1 MFYKAGGNMDPL
13 EEIKKLY
20 GQHDKAA
27 REWKAKGGKVVGY
40 ISDDVPDEMV
50 LAAGFF
56 PFRMNGDPAGNT
68 EEADKYTEYFLD
80 PSVRSI
86 LNMLLTGK
94 YDFLDYII
102 IPHHSDATL
111 KLYHQLWWIHR
122 VNPAI
127 TFPPVYLFDV
137 LHTPFLTSA
146 LYVRDRLFDLKKQLE
161 EWSGKKISNE
171 ALSRAIAIGNEN
183 RALLNKVAALRIAE
197 KPRLSGVEALQII
210 GTSTFMLKEEHN
222 KLLTQFLDGVQALSE
237 RDGFRL
243 FIEGSDLDNL
253 QFYKLVE
260 SCNAVIIAENS
271 NWGNR
276 YFDDPVDASIDPME
290 ALADRYHAR
299 PSRLRT
305 QTSDQRVDYCAQG
318 AVKAKAQGVIFFLLE
333 WDPALA
339 WDQPD
344 QKKVFDEKG
353 IPSLCFSDQKYSLSD
368 SDLAILKNNVEQF
381 VGTIGQTHKEGQR

>member
-1 MFYKAGGNMDPL
+1 MGPL

-20 GQHDKAA
+20 EQRDSAA

-40 ISDDVPDEMV
+40 ISDDVPDEIV

-56 PFRMNGDPAGNT
+56 PFRMSGRPEEGT
-68 EEADKYTEYFLD
+68 EEVDKYTESFLD

-94 YDFLDYII
+94 YDFPDFLI

-127 TFPPVYLFDV
+127 TFPPVYFFDV
-137 LHTPFLTSA
+137 LHTPFLTSS
-146 LYVRDRLFDLKKQLE
+146 LFVRDRLFDLKKQLE
-161 EWSGKKISNE
+161 MWSGKEISYE

-183 RALLNKVAALRIAE
+183 RVLLNKVAELRITE
-197 KPRLSGVEALQII
+197 KPRISGTEALQII

-222 KLLTQFLDGVQALSE
+222 KLLTKFLYGAESLPEKNGV
-237 RDGFRL
+237 RL

-253 QFYKLVE
+253 QFYELAE
-260 SCNAVIIAENS
+260 SCNAVIVAENS

-276 YFDDPVDASIDPME
+276 YFDDLVDESVDPME

-305 QTSDQRVDYCAQG
+305 QTSAQRVDYCVQKAL
-318 AVKAKAQGVIFFLLE
+318 KAKAQGTTFYLLE

-344 QKKVFDEKG
+344 QKKVLDEKG
-353 IPSLCFSDQKYSLSD
+353 IPSICFSDQKYFLSE
-368 SDLAILKNNVEQF
+368 SDRAGIKTGLEQF
-381 VGTIGQTHKEGQR
+381 VETIGQTHKEVSR

>member
-1 MFYKAGGNMDPL
+1 MCPL
-13 EEIKKLY
+13 EQIKSLY
-20 GQHDKAA
+20 GQRDRAA
-27 REWKAKGGKVVGY
+27 QEWKVKGGKVVGY
-40 ISDDVPDEMV
+40 ISDDVPDEML

-56 PFRMNGDPAGNT
+56 PFRMSGDPTGNT

-94 YDFLDYII
+94 YAFLDFII
-102 IPHHSDATL
+102 IPHHSDAAL

-146 LYVRDRLFDLKKQLE
+146 LYVRDRLIDLKKQLE
-161 EWSGKKISNE
+161 AWSGKEISND
-171 ALSRAIAIGNEN
+171 ALSRSIAIGNEN
-183 RALLNKVAALRIAE
+183 RALLNRVAALRIAD

-210 GTSTFMLKEEHN
+210 GTSTFMMKEAHN
-222 KLLTQFLDGVQALSE
+222 RLLTQFLDGAESLPG
-237 RDGFRL
+237 RDGVRL

-253 QFYKLVE
+253 QFYELVE
-260 SCNAVIIAENS
+260 SCNAVIVAENN

-276 YFDDPVDASIDPME
+276 YFDDPVDESADPME

-299 PSRLRT
+299 PSRLRI
-305 QTSDQRVDYCAQG
+305 QTSGQRVDRCVQS
-318 AVKAKAQGVIFFLLE
+318 AVKATVQGTIFFLLE

-344 QKKVFDEKG
+344 QKKVLDEKG
-353 IPSLCFSDQKYSLSD
+353 IPSLSFNNQKYFLSD
-368 SDLAILKNNVEQF
+368 SDRAILKTDVEQF
-381 VGTIGQTHKEGQR
+381 IGTIGQMHKEGTR

>member
-1 MFYKAGGNMDPL
+1 MGPL
-13 EEIKKLY
+13 EQIKQLY
-20 GQHDKAA
+20 VQRDSAA

-56 PFRMNGDPAGNT
+56 PYRMSGDPAGGT

-94 YDFLDYII
+94 YDFLDFII

-111 KLYHQLWWIHR
+111 KLYHQLWWIHQ
-122 VNPAI
+122 VNPTV
-127 TFPPVYLFDV
+127 TFPPIYLFDV

-146 LYVRDRLFDLKKQLE
+146 FYVRDRLSDLKGQLE
-161 EWSGKKISNE
+161 AWSGKEIDND
-171 ALSRAIAIGNEN
+171 ALSRTIAIGNQN
-183 RALLNKVAALRIAE
+183 RALLNKIAALRITE
-197 KPRLSGVEALQII
+197 KPRLSGTEALQII
-210 GTSTFMLKEEHN
+210 GSSTFMLKEEHN
-222 KLLTQFLDGVQALSE
+222 KLLTQFLDGAESLPE
-237 RDGFRL
+237 RAGVRL
-243 FIEGSDLDNL
+243 FVEGSDLDNL
-253 QFYKLVE
+253 QFYELVE
-260 SCNAVIIAENS
+260 SCNAVIVAENS

-276 YFDDPVDASIDPME
+276 YFDDPVDESADPME

-305 QTSDQRVDYCAQG
+305 QSSIQRVDYCVKNT
-318 AVKAKAQGVIFFLLE
+318 VKAKAQGAIFYLLE

-344 QKKVFDEKG
+344 QKKVLDEKG
-353 IPSLCFSDQKYSLSD
+353 IPSICCSDQKYSLSD
-368 SDLAILKNNVEQF
+368 SDRTNLRIKVEQF
-381 VGTIGQTHKEGQR
+381 VAAIGQEHKEGQK

>member
-1 MFYKAGGNMDPL
+1 VFLTTGGNVGPL

-20 GQHDKAA
+20 KQRDRTAL
-27 REWKAKGGKVVGY
+27 EWKAQGGKVVGY
-40 ISDDVPDEMV
+40 ISDDVPDEML

-56 PFRMNGDPAGNT
+56 PFRMSGNPSGNT
-68 EEADKYTEYFLD
+68 DEADKYTEYFLD

-94 YDFLDYII
+94 YDFLDFII
-102 IPHHSDATL
+102 IPHHSDGLL

-122 VNPAI
+122 INPAI

-146 LYVRDRLFDLKKQLE
+146 LYVRGRLSDLKQQLE
-161 EWSGKKISNE
+161 EWSGKEITNE
-171 ALSRAIAIGNEN
+171 ALSRAIRTGNEN
-183 RALLNKVAALRIAE
+183 RALLNKVAGLRIAE
-197 KPRLSGVEALQII
+197 KPKISGVEAL
-210 GTSTFMLKEEHN
+210 HN
-222 KLLTQFLDGVQALSE
+222 KLLTQFLDGAESLPE
-237 RDGFRL
+237 RDGVRL

-253 QFYKLVE
+253 QLYELVE
-260 SCNAVIIAENS
+260 ADNALIVAENS

-276 YFDDPVDASIDPME
+276 YFDDPVDESPDPLE

-305 QTSDQRVDYCAQG
+305 QTSEQRVDHCIRKAIE
-318 AVKAKAQGVIFFLLE
+318 AKAQGTIFYLLE

-344 QKKVFDEKG
+344 QKKVLDAKG
-353 IPSLCFSDQKYSLSD
+353 VPSLCFSDQKYSLSD
-368 SDLAILKNNVEQF
+368 SDKTTLKTNVKQF
-381 VGTIGQTHKEGQR
+381 IETIGQSHKEVSR

>member
-1 MFYKAGGNMDPL
+1 MGPL

-20 GQHDKAA
+20 GQRDKAA

-56 PFRMNGDPAGNT
+56 PFRMSGDPAGNT
-68 EEADKYTEYFLD
+68 AEADKYTENFLD

-127 TFPPVYLFDV
+127 NFPPVYFFDV

-161 EWSGKKISNE
+161 EWSGKKISND
-171 ALSRAIAIGNEN
+171 ALSQAIAIGNEN
-183 RALLNKVAALRIAE
+183 RALLNKIAALRIAE
-197 KPRLSGVEALQII
+197 KPRISGIEALQII
-210 GTSTFMLKEEHN
+210 GTSTFMLKEAHN
-222 KLLTQFLDGVQALSE
+222 KLLTQFLDGAESLPEKAGV
-237 RDGFRL
+237 RL

-253 QFYKLVE
+253 QFYELVE
-260 SCNAVIIAENS
+260 TCNAVIIAENN

-276 YFDDPVDASIDPME
+276 YFDDPVDESADPME

-305 QTSDQRVDYCAQG
+305 QSSGQRVDYCVQG
-318 AVKAKAQGVIFFLLE
+318 VVKAKVQGTIFYLLE

-344 QKKVFDEKG
+344 QKKVLDAKG

-368 SDLAILKNNVEQF
+368 SDKTTLKTNVKQF
-381 VGTIGQTHKEGQR
+381 VETIGQTHKEVSR

>member
-1 MFYKAGGNMDPL
+1 MGPL

-20 GQHDKAA
+20 GQRNKAV

-56 PFRMNGDPAGNT
+56 PFRMSGDPANGT

-102 IPHHSDATL
+102 IPHHSDATV

-122 VNPAI
+122 VNP
-127 TFPPVYLFDV
+127 TTVFPPVYLFDV

-146 LYVRDRLFDLKKQLE
+146 LYVRNRLFDLKKQLE
-161 EWSGKKISNE
+161 EWSGKEISNE
-171 ALSRAIAIGNEN
+171 ALSQAIVIGNKN
-183 RALLNKVAALRIAE
+183 KALLQKVAELRIAA
-197 KPRLSGVEALQII
+197 KPRISGLEALQII
-210 GTSTFMLKEEHN
+210 GTSAFMLKEEHN
-222 KLLTQFLDGVQALSE
+222 KLLTQFLDGAQALPE
-237 RDGFRL
+237 RGGARL

-253 QFYKLVE
+253 QFYEIVE
-260 SCNAVIIAENS
+260 SCNGVIIAENS

-276 YFDDPVDASIDPME
+276 YFDNPVDESFDPME

-305 QTSDQRVDYCAQG
+305 QSSDQRVNYCVQNTVKANAQG
-318 AVKAKAQGVIFFLLE
+318 AIFYLLE

-344 QKKVFDEKG
+344 QKKALDEKS
-353 IPSLCFSDQKYSLSD
+353 IPSLCFSDQKYFLSNPD
-368 SDLAILKNNVEQF
+368 RAILKTNVEKF
-381 VGTIGQTHKEGQR
+381 VAAIGRTNKEVSR

>member
-1 MFYKAGGNMDPL
+1 MDPL
-13 EEIKKLY
+13 EEMKRRY
-20 GQHDKAA
+20 EQRDSAA

-40 ISDDVPDEMV
+40 ISDDVPVEMI

-56 PFRMNGDPAGNT
+56 PFRMSGDPTGGT
-68 EEADKYTEYFLD
+68 QEADKYSETFLD

-86 LNMLLTGK
+86 LNGLLTGK
-94 YDFLDYII
+94 YDFLDFMV
-102 IPHHSDATL
+102 IPHHSDAVL

-137 LHTPFLTSA
+137 LHTPFLTST
-146 LYVRDRLFDLKKQLE
+146 LFVRERLTELKEQLE
-161 EWSGKKISNE
+161 EWSGRKIATE
-171 ALSRAIAIGNEN
+171 ALSHAIAVGNKN
-183 RALLNKVAALRIAE
+183 RALLSKVAALRTAE

-210 GTSTFMLKEEHN
+210 GVSAFMLKEDHN
-222 KLLTQFLDGVQALSE
+222 TLLLRFLDGAAQLPE
-237 RDGFRL
+237 REGVRI

-253 QFYKLVE
+253 QFYELVE
-260 SCNAVIIAENS
+260 SCGAVIVAEDS

-276 YFDDPVDASIDPME
+276 YFDDLVDESADPME

-305 QTSDQRVDYCAQG
+305 QSSDQRVGFCVRQ
-318 AVKAKAQGVIFFLLE
+318 AVDAKAEGVIFYLFE

-344 QKKVFDEKG
+344 QKKALEEKT
-353 IPSLCFSDQKYSLSD
+353 IPSICFSDQKYALSD
-368 SDLAILKNNVEQF
+368 SDRPLLKKAIQPFVER
-381 VGTIGQTHKEGQR
+381 VAKRKESIE

>member
-1 MFYKAGGNMDPL
+1 MGPF

-20 GQHDKAA
+20 RQRDSAA
-27 REWKAKGGKVVGY
+27 LEWKAKGGKVVGY

-56 PFRMNGDPAGNT
+56 PFRMSGRPEEGT
-68 EEADKYTEYFLD
+68 EESDKYTEYFLD

-94 YDFLDYII
+94 YAFLDFII
-102 IPHHSDATL
+102 IPHHSDAAL

-127 TFPPVYLFDV
+127 IFPPVYLFDV

-161 EWSGKKISNE
+161 EWSGKEIGNE
-171 ALSRAIAIGNEN
+171 ALSRAIAIGNQN
-183 RALLNKVAALRIAE
+183 RALLNKVSALRIAE
-197 KPRLSGVEALQII
+197 TPRLPGTEALQVI
-210 GTSTFMLKEEHN
+210 GSSTFMLKEEHN
-222 KLLTQFLDGVQALSE
+222 KLLTQFLDRSE
-237 RDGFRL
+237 TLPEKAGARI

-253 QFYKLVE
+253 QFYELVE
-260 SCNAVIIAENS
+260 SCNAVIVAENS
-271 NWGNR
+271 TWGNR
-276 YFDDPVDASIDPME
+276 YFDDPIDESAGPME

-305 QTSDQRVDYCAQG
+305 QSLDQRVDYCVQG
-318 AVKAKAQGVIFFLLE
+318 AVRAKSQGAIFYLLK
-333 WDPALA
+333 WDPAIA

-344 QKKVFDEKG
+344 QKKALDEKN
-353 IPSLCFSDQKYSLSD
+353 IPSICFSDQKYFLSGPD
-368 SDLAILKNNVEQF
+368 RKTLKTKVEKFVAAIGRTN
-381 VGTIGQTHKEGQR
+381 KEVPR

>member
-1 MFYKAGGNMDPL
+1 MGPL
-13 EEIKKLY
+13 ENIRRQYE
-20 GQHDKAA
+20 QRDRAA
-27 REWKAKGGKVVGY
+27 REWKAQGGKVVGY

-56 PFRMNGDPAGNT
+56 PFRMSGNPSGGT
-68 EEADKYTEYFLD
+68 AEADKYTEYFLD

-94 YDFLDYII
+94 YDFLDFII
-102 IPHHSDATL
+102 IPHHSDGLL

-122 VNPAI
+122 VNPDV
-127 TFPPVYLFDV
+127 TFPPVYFFDV

-146 LYVRDRLFDLKKQLE
+146 LYVRERLSDLKKQLE
-161 EWSGKKISNE
+161 VWSGKEITNE
-171 ALSRAIAIGNEN
+171 MLSRAIATGNEN
-183 RALLNKVAALRIAE
+183 KALLNKVAELRIAE
-197 KPRLSGVEALQII
+197 KPRISGIEALQII
-210 GTSTFMLKEEHN
+210 GTSAFMMKEEHN
-222 KLLTQFLDGVQALSE
+222 KLLTQLLDGAESLPQK
-237 RDGFRL
+237 DGIRL

-253 QFYKLVE
+253 QFYELVE
-260 SCNAVIIAENS
+260 SCNAVIVAENS

-276 YFDDPVDASIDPME
+276 YFDDPVDESADSME

-305 QTSDQRVDYCAQG
+305 QSSVQRVDYCVQKN
-318 AVKAKAQGVIFFLLE
+318 VEAKAQGTIFYLLE

-344 QKKVFDEKG
+344 QKKVLDEKG
-353 IPSLCFSDQKYSLSD
+353 IPSICFSDQKYSLSD
-368 SDLAILKNNVEQF
+368 ADRGALKTNVEQF
-381 VGTIGQTHKEGQR
+381 VTAIEQTHKEVSR

>member
-1 MFYKAGGNMDPL
+1 MGPF
-13 EEIKKLY
+13 EEINKLY
-20 GQHDKAA
+20 RQRDKTAQ
-27 REWKAKGGKVVGY
+27 EWKAQGGKVVGY
-40 ISDDVPDEMV
+40 LSDDVPDEMV

-56 PFRMNGDPAGNT
+56 PFRMSGNPSGNT
-68 EEADKYTEYFLD
+68 DEADKYTEYFLD

-94 YDFLDYII
+94 YDFLDFII
-102 IPHHSDATL
+102 IPHHSDAAL

-127 TFPPVYLFDV
+127 TFPPVYLFDI

-146 LYVRDRLFDLKKQLE
+146 LFVRDRLFDLKKQLE
-161 EWSGKKISNE
+161 AWSGKEITDE
-171 ALSRAIAIGNEN
+171 ALSRAIRTGNEN

-197 KPRLSGVEALQII
+197 KPTISGVEALQII
-210 GTSTFMLKEEHN
+210 GTSMFMLKEEHN
-222 KLLTQFLDGVQALSE
+222 KLLTQFLDGAESLPE
-237 RDGFRL
+237 RAGVRL

-253 QFYKLVE
+253 QFYELAE
-260 SCNAVIIAENS
+260 SCNTVIVAENS

-276 YFDDPVDASIDPME
+276 YFDDPVDESVDPME

-305 QTSDQRVDYCAQG
+305 QSSGQRVDYCVQG
-318 AVKAKAQGVIFFLLE
+318 VVKAKAQGTIFYILE

-344 QKKVFDEKG
+344 QKKVLAEKG
-353 IPSLCFSDQKYSLSD
+353 IASLSFSDQKYSLSD
-368 SDLAILKNNVEQF
+368 SDRATLKTNVEQF
-381 VGTIGQTHKEGQR
+381 VAAIGQTNKEVSR

>member
-1 MFYKAGGNMDPL
+1 MGPF
-13 EEIKKLY
+13 EEIKKQY
-20 GQHDKAA
+20 EQRDKAA
-27 REWKAKGGKVVGY
+27 REWKARGGKVVGY

-50 LAAGFF
+50 LAADFF
-56 PFRMNGDPAGNT
+56 PFRMSGRPEEGAG
-68 EEADKYTEYFLD
+68 EADKYTEYFLD

-94 YDFLDYII
+94 YDFLDFII

-127 TFPPVYLFDV
+127 TFPPVYLFDI

-146 LYVRDRLFDLKKQLE
+146 LFVRESLFDLKKQLE
-161 EWSGKKISNE
+161 EWSGKGISNE
-171 ALSRAIAIGNEN
+171 ALSQAIASGNEN
-183 RALLNKVAALRIAE
+183 RALLNKVAKLRIAE
-197 KPRLSGVEALQII
+197 KPRISGVEALQII
-210 GTSTFMLKEEHN
+210 GTSAFMQKEEHN
-222 KLLTQFLDGVQALSE
+222 KLLTQFLDKAESLPVRNGV
-237 RDGFRL
+237 RL

-253 QFYKLVE
+253 QFYELAE
-260 SCNAVIIAENS
+260 SCNAVIVAENS

-276 YFDDPVDASIDPME
+276 YFDDPVDESTDPME
-290 ALADRYHAR
+290 ALADRYHVR

-305 QTSDQRVDYCAQG
+305 QTSAQRVDYCMQK
-318 AVKAKAQGVIFFLLE
+318 AVEAKAQGTIFYLLE

-344 QKKVFDEKG
+344 QKKALDEKG

-368 SDLAILKNNVEQF
+368 SDRATLKTNVEQF
-381 VGTIGQTHKEGQR
+381 VAAIGQTHKEVSR

>member
-1 MFYKAGGNMDPL
+1 MGSL
-13 EEIKKLY
+13 EEIKKIY
-20 GQHDKAA
+20 GQRDKAA

-40 ISDDVPDEMV
+40 ISDDIPDEMV

-56 PFRMNGDPAGNT
+56 PFRMSGDPGGGT

-102 IPHHSDATL
+102 IPHHSDAAL

-127 TFPPVYLFDV
+127 TFPPVYFFDV

-146 LYVRDRLFDLKKQLE
+146 LFVRERLFDLKKQLE
-161 EWSGKKISNE
+161 AWSDKKMSNE

-183 RALLNKVAALRIAE
+183 KVLLNKIAE
-197 KPRLSGVEALQII
+197 LRTSEKPSLSGTEALQII

-222 KLLTQFLDGVQALSE
+222 KLLSQFLDGTKSLPE
-237 RDGFRL
+237 RDGVKL

-253 QFYKLVE
+253 QFYELVE
-260 SCNAVIIAENS
+260 SCNTVVVAENS

-276 YFDDPVDASIDPME
+276 YFDDPIDESADPIE

-305 QTSDQRVDYCAQG
+305 QTSTQRVDYCVQN
-318 AVKAKAQGVIFFLLE
+318 VLKAKAQGAIFYLLE
-333 WDPALA
+333 WDPSLA

-344 QKKVFDEKG
+344 QKKVLDEKG
-353 IPSLCFSDQKYSLSD
+353 IPSICFSDQKYFLSD
-368 SDLAILKNNVEQF
+368 SDRENLKINMEQF
-381 VGTIGQTHKEGQR
+381 VATVAQGHKEDQR

>member
-1 MFYKAGGNMDPL
+1 MGPL

-20 GQHDKAA
+20 EKRDSAA

-40 ISDDVPDEMV
+40 ISDDLPDEMV

-56 PFRMNGDPAGNT
+56 PFRMSGNPSDGT
-68 EEADKYTEYFLD
+68 AEADKYTEYFLD

-94 YDFLDYII
+94 YDFLDFII
-102 IPHHSDATL
+102 IPHHSDGLL

-122 VNPAI
+122 VNPDI

-146 LYVRDRLFDLKKQLE
+146 LFVRDRLSDLKQQLE
-161 EWSGKKISNE
+161 AWSGKEITNE
-171 ALSRAIAIGNEN
+171 ALSRAIKTGNEN
-183 RALLNKVAALRIAE
+183 RALLNKVAALRIVD
-197 KPRLSGVEALQII
+197 KPIISGTEALQII
-210 GTSTFMLKEEHN
+210 GTSALMLKEDHN
-222 KLLTQFLDGVQALSE
+222 KLLAQFLDKAASLPERKGV
-237 RDGFRL
+237 RL

-253 QFYKLVE
+253 QFYELAE
-260 SCNAVIIAENS
+260 ACNAVIVAENS

-276 YFDDPVDASIDPME
+276 YFDDPVDESVDPME
-290 ALADRYHAR
+290 ALADRYHSR

-305 QTSDQRVDYCAQG
+305 QTSAQRVNYCVQKALE
-318 AVKAKAQGVIFFLLE
+318 AKAQGTIFYLLE

-344 QKKVFDEKG
+344 QKKELDEKG
-353 IPSLCFSDQKYSLSD
+353 IPSICFSDQKYSLSD
-368 SDLAILKNNVEQF
+368 ADHKTLKTNVEQF
-381 VGTIGQTHKEGQR
+381 VTAIGQTNKEVSR

>member
-1 MFYKAGGNMDPL
+1 MGPF

-20 GQHDKAA
+20 GQRDSAA

-40 ISDDVPDEMV
+40 ISDDLPDEMV

-56 PFRMNGDPAGNT
+56 PFRMSGDPESGT
-68 EEADKYTEYFLD
+68 GEADKYTEYFLD

-94 YDFLDYII
+94 YDFLDFII
-102 IPHHSDATL
+102 IPHHSDGLL
-111 KLYHQLWWIHR
+111 KLYHQLWCIHR

-161 EWSGKKISNE
+161 TWSGKEITHE
-171 ALSRAIAIGNEN
+171 ALSRAIKTGNDN
-183 RALLNKVAALRIAE
+183 RALLNKVAALRIAD
-197 KPRLSGVEALQII
+197 KPRISGVEALQIVS
-210 GTSTFMLKEEHN
+210 TSTFTLKEEHS
-222 KLLTQFLDGVQALSE
+222 KLLAQFLDKAESLPERKGV
-237 RDGFRL
+237 RL

-253 QFYKLVE
+253 QFYELAE
-260 SCNAVIIAENS
+260 SCNAVIVAENS

-276 YFDDPVDASIDPME
+276 YFDDPVDESSDPME
-290 ALADRYHAR
+290 ALADRYHGR

-305 QTSDQRVDYCAQG
+305 QTSVQRVGYCVQK
-318 AVKAKAQGVIFFLLE
+318 AVEAKAQGTIFYLLE

-344 QKKVFDEKG
+344 QKKALDEKE
-353 IPSLCFSDQKYSLSD
+353 IPSICFSNQKYSLSD
-368 SDLAILKNNVEQF
+368 ADRETLKINVEQF
-381 VGTIGQTHKEGQR
+381 ITAMGQTQKEVSR

>member
-1 MFYKAGGNMDPL
+1 MGPF

-20 GQHDKAA
+20 EHRDRAA
-27 REWKAKGGKVVGY
+27 WEWKAKGGKIVGY

-56 PFRMNGDPAGNT
+56 PFRMSGDPAGGT
-68 EEADKYTEYFLD
+68 AEADKYTEYFLD
-80 PSVRSI
+80 PSIRSI
-86 LNMLLTGK
+86 LNMLLTGR
-94 YDFLDYII
+94 YTFLDFII

-127 TFPPVYLFDV
+127 TFPPVYFFDV
-137 LHTPFLTSA
+137 LHTPFLTSS
-146 LYVRDRLFDLKKQLE
+146 LFVRDRLFDLKKQLE
-161 EWSGKKISNE
+161 MWSGKEISYE

-183 RALLNKVAALRIAE
+183 RVLLNKVAELRITE
-197 KPRLSGVEALQII
+197 KPRISGTEALQII

-222 KLLTQFLDGVQALSE
+222 RLLTKFLYGAESLPEKNGV
-237 RDGFRL
+237 RL

-253 QFYKLVE
+253 QFYELAE
-260 SCNAVIIAENS
+260 SCNAVIVAENS

-276 YFDDPVDASIDPME
+276 YFDDLVDESVDPME

-305 QTSDQRVDYCAQG
+305 QTSAQRVDYCVQKAL
-318 AVKAKAQGVIFFLLE
+318 KAKAQGTTFYLLE

-344 QKKVFDEKG
+344 QKKVLDEKG
-353 IPSLCFSDQKYSLSD
+353 IPSICFSDQKYFLSE
-368 SDLAILKNNVEQF
+368 SDRAGIKTGLEQF
-381 VGTIGQTHKEGQR
+381 VETIGQTHKEVSR

>member
-1 MFYKAGGNMDPL
+1 MDPL
-13 EEIKKLY
+13 QEIKKQY
-20 GQHDKAA
+20 EQRDKAA

-56 PFRMNGDPAGNT
+56 PFRMSGDPASGT

-94 YDFLDYII
+94 YDFLDYIV
-102 IPHHSDATL
+102 IPHHSDATV

-127 TFPPVYLFDV
+127 IFPPVYLFDV

-161 EWSGKKISNE
+161 EWSGKEISTE
-171 ALSRAIAIGNEN
+171 ALSRAIATGNKN
-183 RALLNKVAALRIAE
+183 KALLQKVAELRIAT
-197 KPRLSGVEALQII
+197 KPRISGLEALQII
-210 GTSTFMLKEEHN
+210 GTSAFMLKEEHN
-222 KLLTQFLDGVQALSE
+222 KLLTQFLDGAHTLPE
-237 RDGFRL
+237 RDGARL

-253 QFYKLVE
+253 QFYELVE
-260 SCNAVIIAENS
+260 SCNAVIVAENS

-276 YFDDPVDASIDPME
+276 YFDDPVDESVDPME

-305 QTSDQRVDYCAQG
+305 QSSVQRVHYCVQNAVRVNAQG
-318 AVKAKAQGVIFFLLE
+318 AIFYLLE

-344 QKKVFDEKG
+344 QKKALDEKS
-353 IPSLCFSDQKYSLSD
+353 IPSLCCSDQKYFLSNPD
-368 SDLAILKNNVEQF
+368 RAILKTNVEKF
-381 VGTIGQTHKEGQR
+381 VAAMGRTNKEVPR